1 MSNPAGFRFLRP
13 PALVVIALL
22 SGGCV
27 ADTEGGRGDLRAVGE
42 FQTSTVPAERP
53 DAPLDCRTE
62 WGAAPDETPKD
73 APPAPPRTAPAAV
86 LREVVGERQ
95 AVEDAPVRAVV
106 VPLPDGPGDPDLYR
120 GVLLPDIKDH

>member
-27 ADTEGGRGDLRAVGE
+27 ADTEGGRGDLSAVGE

-53 DAPLDCRTE
+53 DAPPDCRSK
-62 WGAAPDETPKD
+62 WGAAPHEVSKE
-73 APPAPPRTAPAAV
+73 APPAPLRAAAL
-86 LREVVGERQ
+86 LRDVVGERQ
-95 AVEDAPVRAVV
+95 AEEEAPVRAIV
-106 VPLPDGPGDPDLYR
+106 VPLPDAPAGPDPYR